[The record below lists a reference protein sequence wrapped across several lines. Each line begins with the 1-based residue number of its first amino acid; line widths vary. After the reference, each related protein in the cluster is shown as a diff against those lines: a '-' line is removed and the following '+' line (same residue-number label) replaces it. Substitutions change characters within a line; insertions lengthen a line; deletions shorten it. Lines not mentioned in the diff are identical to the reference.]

1 MNLPAIKLPEIHLPF
16 DIPSLVHP
24 PIDHFAIALP
34 VIVLLIELYN
44 LFIKRRSIG
53 VLAFVLLTLGV
64 AALAAAYLSGL
75 HDGKASFEALS
86 EAGQATLKEHKTLGT
101 YLLLLGGGVW
111 LFKLLSVLIRHKALK
126 LFYLLLLLL
135 LIGGLFEQ
143 GEEGGKLVYEHG
155 ANVQKAKLLDDKV
168 FDLEDKID
176 DLQTKIK
183 RLESKAE
190 SSTQPAHTV
199 VQADG
204 STAATQRVEP
214 STQQSTNESNAS
226 TVTPTPTVT
235 ESNATAN

>member
-1 MNLPAIKLPEIHLPF
+1 MDLPAIKLPEIHLPF
-16 DIPSLVHP
+16 DIPSLMHP

-64 AALAAAYLSGL
+64 AALAAAYLTGL

-183 RLESKAE
+183 SLEGKAAA
-190 SSTQPAHTV
+190 SSTQTTQAA
-199 VQADG
+199 VQA
-204 STAATQRVEP
+204 SSPTTTPTSEAATQ
-214 STQQSTNESNAS
+214 QGTNENNVS
-226 TVTPTPTVT
+226 TATPAPTAT
-235 ESNATAN
+235 ESNATAD